1 MAQPT
6 GDRESESE
14 LVAARETPARRRPVV
29 EAIVAALLVL
39 CVYVVLRPDPVR
51 SLGTMYDDVVYVSLA
66 KSIATGQGY
75 HSIHLVGAPVHEKFP
90 PGVPLVY
97 ALAWRITGSLDGTLW
112 LGLWLTIGAVA
123 LGAGLLFWY
132 SRYSLGNGL
141 VLTAVLVLIPVL
153 LQRSIRYYAGAV
165 SEPWYL
171 LTWAAALIFAGA
183 IFRRVD
189 EGRPRTTR
197 LAIGLGLVLAASVLF
212 RAQAIVLIPAIL
224 IALLLRRA
232 TWRAAAIT
240 AAASLIPVLAW
251 RVWLAREVAVGPR
264 TAQIDQIPYTSW
276 IPLGD
281 PGALA
286 GFIKATIVTNVP
298 MYSALSARV
307 LVGWQSGKVQLLVL
321 AAAVAAAFGC
331 WLLRRRRPEL
341 VLTLVATIAV
351 VLLWPFTQDRFLVAT
366 LPFAGL
372 TAAFG
377 VGRALDRAPRWAIR
391 AALTVASLAAL
402 YMWQSTPRKML
413 VALRDPVARDTLV
426 IGRLFQQRSAEVV
439 DWVLANT
446 SPDDRILADAAGGIY
461 LKTGRRTSIA
471 VPEEPFTDRRAF
483 VQPGRYVADRLLADS
498 VSVVVL
504 WRSQALLLARQLD
517 VIENRCP
524 GTFKPLQPIMS
535 MNEPLFVNYFRVQ
548 RNETCLRGLV
558 TKVIPPSVLP
568 SAALAVRGG

>member
-1 MAQPT
+1 MTHFT
-6 GDRESESE
+6 GNAAESRPE
-14 LVAARETPARRRPVV
+14 LVDARGTRSRRRFLLEAVV
-29 EAIVAALLVL
+29 ATLLAL

-66 KSIATGQGY
+66 KAIATGQGY

-90 PGVPLVY
+90 PGVPMVY

-112 LGLWLTIGAVA
+112 LGLWITIGAVA

-141 VLTAVLVLIPVL
+141 VLTAVLVLMPVL

-171 LTWAAALIFAGA
+171 LTWAAALILADTLS
-183 IFRRVD
+183 RRV
-189 EGRPRTTR
+189 EAGNHRTTGT
-197 LAIGLGLVLAASVLF
+197 AIGLGLVLAASVLF

-224 IALLLRRA
+224 MALLVRRA
-232 TWRAAAIT
+232 TWRAAVITTMIT
-240 AAASLIPVLAW
+240 AAASLFPVLAW
-251 RVWLAREVAVGPR
+251 RVWLARAVAAGPR
-264 TAQIDQIPYTSW
+264 TTQMDQIPYTSW
-276 IPLGD
+276 IPFGD

-286 GFIKATIVTNVP
+286 HFIKTTIVTNVP
-298 MYSALSARV
+298 AYSVLSGRV
-307 LVGWQSGKVQLLVL
+307 LIGWDSWKAQLLVL
-321 AAAVAAAFGC
+321 AATVAAVFGC

-341 VLTLVATIAV
+341 VLTLVVTIAV
-351 VLLWPFTQDRFLVAT
+351 VLLWPFTQDRFVVAV

-372 TAAFG
+372 AAAFG
-377 VGRALDRAPRWAIR
+377 VGWALARAPRWASGASLIV
-391 AALTVASLAAL
+391 AALAAL
-402 YMWQSTPRKML
+402 YVWQSTPRKML
-413 VALRDPVARDTLV
+413 VALRDPLARDTLV

-471 VPEEPFTDRRAF
+471 LPEKPFTERGAF
-483 VQPGRYVADRLLADS
+483 DKPGRYVAERLLVDS

-504 WRSQALLLARQLD
+504 WRSYALPFARQLD
-517 VIENRCP
+517 VVEVRCP
-524 GTFKPLQPIMS
+524 GTFKPLQPTMS
-535 MNEPLFVNYFRVQ
+535 TAEPLFVNYFRVH
-548 RNETCLRGLV
+548 RNEACLRGLV
-558 TKVIPPSVLP
+558 TDS
-568 SAALAVRGG
+568 GGQSISR

>member
-6 GDRESESE
+6 GDRFESEPE
-14 LVAARETPARRRPVV
+14 LVVARPTSARRRLVL
-29 EAIVAALLVL
+29 EAVVAALLVL

-66 KSIATGQGY
+66 KAIATGQGY

-141 VLTAVLVLIPVL
+141 VLTAVLVLMPVL

-171 LTWAAALIFAGA
+171 LTWAAALILADA
-183 IFRRVD
+183 LRRRAE
-189 EGRPRTTR
+189 EGHARTMTT
-197 LAIGLGLVLAASVLF
+197 AIGLGLVLAASVLF
-212 RAQAIVLIPAIL
+212 RAQAVVLIPAIL
-224 IALLLRRA
+224 MALLLRRA

-240 AAASLIPVLAW
+240 AAASLVPVLAW
-251 RVWLAREVAVGPR
+251 RVWLAREVAIGPR
-264 TAQIDQIPYTSW
+264 ATQLDQLPYTSW

-281 PGALA
+281 LGALA
-286 GFIKATIVTNVP
+286 GFIKTTIVTNVP
-298 MYSALSARV
+298 KYSALSGFV
-307 LVGWQSGKVQLLVL
+307 LVGWESWKAQLVFLV
-321 AAAVAAAFGC
+321 AAVAAAFGC

-341 VLTLVATIAV
+341 VLTLVATLAV
-351 VLLWPFTQDRFLVAT
+351 VMLWPFTQDRFIVAA

-372 TAAFG
+372 AAAYG
-377 VGRALDRAPRWAIR
+377 VGWALNRAPRWTIGAS
-391 AALTVASLAAL
+391 LTVVALVAA
-402 YMWQSTPRKML
+402 YMWRSTPRQMW

-426 IGRLFQQRSAEVV
+426 IAPLFQERSAEVV

-446 SPDDRILADAAGGIY
+446 SPGDRILADAAGNIY

-471 VPEEPFTDRRAF
+471 VPEQPFTDRRAF
-483 VQPGRYVADRLLADS
+483 VQPGRYVAERLLADS
-498 VSVVVL
+498 VSVVVV
-504 WRSQALLLARQLD
+504 WRYFAIPFARELD
-517 VIENRCP
+517 FVERRCP
-524 GTFKPLQPIMS
+524 GTFKPLQPIMPRT
-535 MNEPLFVNYFRVQ
+535 EPLFVNYFRVQ
-548 RNETCLRGLV
+548 RNEACLRGLLNN
-558 TKVIPPSVLP
+558 S
-568 SAALAVRGG
+568 GGQSLSR

>member
-6 GDRESESE
+6 GDRAESEPE
-14 LVAARETPARRRPVV
+14 LVAARETPVRRRLVL
-29 EAIVAALLVL
+29 ETIVAAWLVL

-66 KSIATGQGY
+66 KAIATGQGY

-90 PGVPLVY
+90 PGVPMVY
-97 ALAWRITGSLDGTLW
+97 ALAWGITGSLHGTLW

-141 VLTAVLVLIPVL
+141 VLTGVLVLMPVL

-171 LTWAAALIFAGA
+171 LTWAAALILADA
-183 IFRRVD
+183 IRRRAD
-189 EGRPRTTR
+189 EERSRTTR
-197 LAIGLGLVLAASVLF
+197 TAIGLGLVLAASVLF

-232 TWRAAAIT
+232 TWRAAVITTMIT
-240 AAASLIPVLAW
+240 AAASLLPVLAW
-251 RVWLAREVAVGPR
+251 RVWLAREVAIGPR
-264 TAQIDQIPYTSW
+264 ATQLDQLPYTSW

-281 PGALA
+281 LGALA
-286 GFIKATIVTNVP
+286 GFIKTTIVTNVP
-298 MYSALSARV
+298 KYSALSGFV
-307 LVGWQSGKVQLLVL
+307 LVGWESWKAQLVFL
-321 AAAVAAAFGC
+321 AAAVAAAIGC

-341 VLTLVATIAV
+341 VLTLVATVAV
-351 VLLWPFTQDRFLVAT
+351 VLLWPFTQDRFIVAA

-372 TAAFG
+372 AAAFG
-377 VGRALDRAPRWAIR
+377 VGWALDRAPRWAIG
-391 AALTVASLAAL
+391 ASLTVVALAAL
-402 YMWQSTPRKML
+402 YMWRSTPRQML

-426 IGRLFQQRSAEVV
+426 IAPLFQQRSAEVV

-446 SPDDRILADAAGGIY
+446 APDDRILADAAGNIY

-471 VPEEPFTDRRAF
+471 VPEQPFTDRRAF
-483 VQPGRYVADRLLADS
+483 MKPGRYVAERLLADS

-504 WRSQALLLARQLD
+504 WRYFAIPFARELEF
-517 VIENRCP
+517 VEGRCP
-524 GTFKPLQPIMS
+524 GTFTPLQPIMS
-535 MNEPLFVNYFRVQ
+535 KTEPLFVNYFRVQ
-548 RNETCLRGLV
+548 RNEACLRGLV
-558 TKVIPPSVLP
+558 TDSGGPSLP
-568 SAALAVRGG
+568 R

>member
-1 MAQPT
+1 MAQLT
-6 GDRESESE
+6 GDTAESEPE
-14 LVAARETPARRRPVV
+14 LVAARETSRRRLLL
-29 EAIVAALLVL
+29 EAAIAALLVL
-39 CVYVVLRPDPVR
+39 SVYVALRPDPVR
-51 SLGTMYDDVVYVSLA
+51 SLGTMYDDGVYVSLA
-66 KSIATGQGY
+66 KAIATGEGY
-75 HSIHLVGAPVHEKFP
+75 HSIHLVSAPVHEKFP

-123 LGAGLLFWY
+123 VGAGLLFWY

-141 VLTAVLVLIPVL
+141 VLTAVLVLMPVI

-171 LTWAAALIFAGA
+171 LTWAAALILAAALSRSADAGN
-183 IFRRVD
+183 RRTI
-189 EGRPRTTR
+189 GT
-197 LAIGLGLVLAASVLF
+197 AIGLGLVLAASVLF

-232 TWRAAAIT
+232 TWRVAAIT
-240 AAASLIPVLAW
+240 AAASLVPVLAW
-251 RVWLAREVAVGPR
+251 RAWLAREVAVGPR
-264 TAQIDQIPYTSW
+264 TMQMDQIPYTSW

-286 GFIKATIVTNVP
+286 RFVKTTIVTNIP
-298 MYSALSARV
+298 EYSALSGRV
-307 LVGWQSGKVQLLVL
+307 LVGWDSWKAQLLFL
-321 AAAVAAAFGC
+321 GATVAAAFGC

-341 VLTLVATIAV
+341 VLTLVATVAV
-351 VLLWPFTQDRFLVAT
+351 VLLWPFTQDRFVIAA

-372 TAAFG
+372 AAAFG
-377 VGRALDRAPRWAIR
+377 VGSVLDRAPKWAIR
-391 AALTVASLAAL
+391 ASLTLAALAAL
-402 YMWQSTPRKML
+402 YMWQSTSRQML

-426 IGRLFQQRSAEVV
+426 ISPLFQQRSAEVV

-483 VQPGRYVADRLLADS
+483 VQPGHYVAERLLADS

-504 WRSQALLLARQLD
+504 WRNKALALGRQLD
-517 VIENRCP
+517 FLEAQCP

-535 MNEPLFVNYFRVQ
+535 TGEPLFVNYFRVQ
-548 RNETCLRGLV
+548 RNEACLRGLV
-558 TKVIPPSVLP
+558 TDSGGRSV
-568 SAALAVRGG
+568 R

>member
-6 GDRESESE
+6 GDRGESESE
-14 LVAARETPARRRPVV
+14 LVAARETPVRRRLLV
-29 EAIVAALLVL
+29 EAVVAALLVL
-39 CVYVVLRPDPVR
+39 CVYVALRPDPVR
-51 SLGTMYDDVVYVSLA
+51 SLGTMYDDGVYVSLA
-66 KSIATGQGY
+66 KAIGTGQGY

-97 ALAWRITGSLDGTLW
+97 ALAWGITGSLDGTLW
-112 LGLWLTIGAVA
+112 LGLWLTICAVA
-123 LGAGLLFWY
+123 LGAGFLFWY

-141 VLTAVLVLIPVL
+141 VLTAVLVLMPVL

-171 LTWAAALIFAGA
+171 LTWAATLIIADTLSRRIEAGN
-183 IFRRVD
+183 RRTV
-189 EGRPRTTR
+189 G

-240 AAASLIPVLAW
+240 ASITAAASLVPVLAW

-264 TAQIDQIPYTSW
+264 ATQMDQIAYTSW
-276 IPLGD
+276 IPFGD
-281 PGALA
+281 LGALA
-286 GFIKATIVTNVP
+286 GFIKTTIVTNVP
-298 MYSALSARV
+298 AYFALSVRV
-307 LVGWQSGKVQLLVL
+307 LVGWDSGKVQLLFL
-321 AAAVAAAFGC
+321 AAVVAAAFGC

-341 VLTLVATIAV
+341 VLTLVATVAV
-351 VLLWPFTQDRFLVAT
+351 VLLWPFTQDRFVVAA

-372 TAAFG
+372 AAAFG
-377 VGRALDRAPRWAIR
+377 VGWALARAPRWAVG
-391 AALTVASLAAL
+391 ASLTVAALAAL

-426 IGRLFQQRSAEVV
+426 IAPLFQQRSAEVV

-471 VPEEPFTDRRAF
+471 LPEKPFTDKGAF
-483 VQPGRYVADRLLADS
+483 VQPGRYVAERLLADS

-504 WRSQALLLARQLD
+504 WRSYALPYARQLD
-517 VIENRCP
+517 FVEARCP

-535 MNEPLFVNYFRVQ
+535 TSEPLFVNYFRVQ
-548 RNETCLRGLV
+548 RNDACLHGLV
-558 TKVIPPSVLP
+558 TDS
-568 SAALAVRGG
+568 GGQSLSR

>member
-1 MAQPT
+1 MLASPSPS
-6 GDRESESE
+6 RRRLPLLLEA
-14 LVAARETPARRRPVV
+14 LVAAV
-29 EAIVAALLVL
+29 LVL

-75 HSIHLVGAPVHEKFP
+75 HAIHLVGAPVHEKFP
-90 PGVPLVY
+90 PGVPMVY

-123 LGAGLLFWY
+123 LGAGLLVWY
-132 SRYSLGNGL
+132 SRYSLGNGR
-141 VLTAVLVLIPVL
+141 VLTAVLVLMPVL
-153 LQRSIRYYAGAV
+153 LQRSMRYFAGAV

-171 LTWAAALIFAGA
+171 LTWAAALILADVVS
-183 IFRRVD
+183 RRV
-189 EGRPRTTR
+189 EAGNQRPIAP
-197 LAIGLGLVLAASVLF
+197 AIGLGLVLAASVLF

-224 IALLLRRA
+224 MALLLRRA
-232 TWRAAAIT
+232 TWRAAVV
-240 AAASLIPVLAW
+240 AAAAALFPVLAW
-251 RVWLAREVAVGPR
+251 RVWLAGQVAIGPR
-264 TAQIDQIPYTSW
+264 TTLMDQLPYTSW

-286 GFIKATIVTNVP
+286 RFIKTTIVTNVP
-298 MYSALSARV
+298 EYFALSSRV
-307 LVGWQSGKVQLLVL
+307 LVGWESRKAQLLFLV
-321 AAAVAAAFGC
+321 AAVAAAFGC

-341 VLTLVATIAV
+341 VLTIVATVGV
-351 VLLWPFTQDRFLVAT
+351 VLLWPFTQDRFIVAT

-372 TAAFG
+372 AAAFG
-377 VGRALDRAPRWAIR
+377 VGWVLDRVPRWAM
-391 AALTVASLAAL
+391 ATSLTVAALAAVYL
-402 YMWQSTPRKML
+402 WQSTPLKML

-426 IGRLFQQRSAEVV
+426 IAPLFQQRSAEVV

-471 VPEEPFTDRRAF
+471 LPEEPFTDRRAF
-483 VQPGRYVADRLLADS
+483 AQPGRYVAERLLVDS

-504 WRSQALLLARQLD
+504 WRSWALLVARQLD
-517 VIENRCP
+517 FVEVRCP

-535 MNEPLFVNYFRVQ
+535 TSEPLFVNYFRVQ
-548 RNETCLRGLV
+548 RNEACLRGL
-558 TKVIPPSVLP
+558 TN
-568 SAALAVRGG
+568 

>member
-1 MAQPT
+1 VLRDAIESRAAGVAQ
-6 GDRESESE
+6 SEPE
-14 LVAARETPARRRPVV
+14 LGAARETPVRRRLVL
-29 EAIVAALLVL
+29 EAIIAVLLVL
-39 CVYVVLRPDPVR
+39 CVYIVLRPDPVR

-66 KSIATGQGY
+66 KAIATGQGY

-90 PGVPLVY
+90 PGVPVVY
-97 ALAWRITGSLDGTLW
+97 ALAWGITGSLDGTLW

-132 SRYSLGNGL
+132 SRHSLGNGV
-141 VLTAVLVLIPVL
+141 VLTAVLVLMPVL

-171 LTWAAALIFAGA
+171 LTWAAALILADA
-183 IFRRVD
+183 LRRRAE
-189 EGRPRTTR
+189 EGRARMTKT
-197 LAIGLGLVLAASVLF
+197 AIGLGLVLAASVLF

-240 AAASLIPVLAW
+240 AGASLVPVLAW
-251 RVWLAREVAVGPR
+251 RAWLAREVAIGPR
-264 TAQIDQIPYTSW
+264 ATQVDQLPYTSW

-281 PGALA
+281 LGALA
-286 GFIKATIVTNVP
+286 RFIKLTIVTNVP
-298 MYSALSARV
+298 KYSALSGFV
-307 LVGWQSGKVQLLVL
+307 LVGWESWKAQLVFV

-341 VLTLVATIAV
+341 VLTLLATIAV
-351 VLLWPFTQDRFLVAT
+351 VLLWPFTQDRFIVAA

-372 TAAFG
+372 AAAFG
-377 VGRALDRAPRWAIR
+377 VGWALERAPRWVLGAS
-391 AALTVASLAAL
+391 LTVAALAAL
-402 YMWQSTPRKML
+402 YMWRSTPRQML
-413 VALRDPVARDTLV
+413 IALRDPVARDTLV
-426 IGRLFQQRSAEVV
+426 IAPLFQQRSAEVV

-446 SPDDRILADAAGGIY
+446 SPDDRILADAAGNIY

-471 VPEEPFTDRRAF
+471 VPEQPFTDRRAF
-483 VQPGRYVADRLLADS
+483 VQPGRYVAERLLADS

-504 WRSQALLLARQLD
+504 WRYFAIPFARELD
-517 VIENRCP
+517 FVEGRCP

-535 MNEPLFVNYFRVQ
+535 MTEPLFVNYFRVQ
-548 RNETCLRGLV
+548 RNEECLRGLV
-558 TKVIPPSVLP
+558 TDS
-568 SAALAVRGG
+568 GGQSLSR

>member
-6 GDRESESE
+6 GDRAELEPE
-14 LVAARETPARRRPVV
+14 LVAARETPVRRRLVL

-51 SLGTMYDDVVYVSLA
+51 SLGTMYDDVVYVSLGKA
-66 KSIATGQGY
+66 IATGQGY

-97 ALAWRITGSLDGTLW
+97 AVAWRITGSLDGTLW
-112 LGLWLTIGAVA
+112 LGLWLTIAAVA

-141 VLTAVLVLIPVL
+141 VLTAVLVLMPVL

-171 LTWAAALIFAGA
+171 LTWAAALILADALRRRAG
-183 IFRRVD
+183 
-189 EGRPRTTR
+189 EGHARTTR
-197 LAIGLGLVLAASVLF
+197 TAIGLGFVLAASVLF

-224 IALLLRRA
+224 IALFLRRA

-240 AAASLIPVLAW
+240 AAVSLLPVLAW
-251 RVWLAREVAVGPR
+251 RVWLAREVAIGPR
-264 TAQIDQIPYTSW
+264 ATQLDQLPYTSW

-281 PGALA
+281 LGALA
-286 GFIKATIVTNVP
+286 GFIRTTIVTNVP
-298 MYSALSARV
+298 KYSALSGFV
-307 LVGWQSGKVQLLVL
+307 LVGWESWKAQLVFL

-341 VLTLVATIAV
+341 VLTLLATVAV
-351 VLLWPFTQDRFLVAT
+351 VTLWPFTQDRFIVAT

-372 TAAFG
+372 AAAFG
-377 VGRALDRAPRWAIR
+377 AERALDRAPRWAIG
-391 AALTVASLAAL
+391 ASLTIVAVVAL
-402 YMWQSTPRKML
+402 YMWRSTPRQML
-413 VALRDPVARDTLV
+413 LALRDPVARDTLV
-426 IGRLFQQRSAEVV
+426 IAPLFQQRSAEVV

-446 SPDDRILADAAGGIY
+446 SPDDVILADAAGNIY

-471 VPEEPFTDRRAF
+471 VPEQPFTDRRAF
-483 VQPGRYVADRLLADS
+483 VQPGRYVAERLLADS
-498 VSVVVL
+498 VSIVVL
-504 WRSQALLLARQLD
+504 WRYFAIPFARELD
-517 VIENRCP
+517 FVEGRCP
-524 GTFKPLQPIMS
+524 GTFKPLPPIMS
-535 MNEPLFVNYFRVQ
+535 TTEPLFVNYFRVQ
-548 RNETCLRGLV
+548 RNEACLRGLV
-558 TKVIPPSVLP
+558 TDSGSQSL
-568 SAALAVRGG
+568 SR

>member
-6 GDRESESE
+6 GDRFESEPE
-14 LVAARETPARRRPVV
+14 LVVARPTSARRRLVL
-29 EAIVAALLVL
+29 EAIVAAWLVL

-66 KSIATGQGY
+66 KAIATGQGY

-141 VLTAVLVLIPVL
+141 VLTAVLVLMPVL

-171 LTWAAALIFAGA
+171 LTWAAALILADA
-183 IFRRVD
+183 LRRRAE
-189 EGRPRTTR
+189 EGHARTMTT
-197 LAIGLGLVLAASVLF
+197 AIGLGLVLAASVLF
-212 RAQAIVLIPAIL
+212 RAQAVVLIPAIL
-224 IALLLRRA
+224 MALLLRRA

-240 AAASLIPVLAW
+240 AAASLVPVLAW
-251 RVWLAREVAVGPR
+251 RVWLAREVAIGPR
-264 TAQIDQIPYTSW
+264 ATQLDQLPYTSW

-281 PGALA
+281 LGALA
-286 GFIKATIVTNVP
+286 GFIKTTIVTNVP
-298 MYSALSARV
+298 KYSALSGFV
-307 LVGWQSGKVQLLVL
+307 LVGWESWKAQLVFLV
-321 AAAVAAAFGC
+321 AAVAAAFGC

-341 VLTLVATIAV
+341 VLTLVATLAV
-351 VLLWPFTQDRFLVAT
+351 VMLWPFTQDRFIVAA

-372 TAAFG
+372 AAAYG
-377 VGRALDRAPRWAIR
+377 VGWALNRAPRWTIGAS
-391 AALTVASLAAL
+391 LTVVALVAA
-402 YMWQSTPRKML
+402 YMWRSTPRQMW

-426 IGRLFQQRSAEVV
+426 IAPLFQERSAEVV

-446 SPDDRILADAAGGIY
+446 SPGDRILADAAGNIY

-471 VPEEPFTDRRAF
+471 VPEQPFTDRRAF
-483 VQPGRYVADRLLADS
+483 VQPGRYVAERLLADS
-498 VSVVVL
+498 VSVVVV
-504 WRSQALLLARQLD
+504 WRYFAIPFARELD
-517 VIENRCP
+517 FVERRCP
-524 GTFKPLQPIMS
+524 GTFKPLPPIMPTT
-535 MNEPLFVNYFRVQ
+535 EPLFVNYFRVQ
-548 RNETCLRGLV
+548 RNEACLRGLLNN
-558 TKVIPPSVLP
+558 S
-568 SAALAVRGG
+568 GGQSSSR

>member
-1 MAQPT
+1 MIPLNML
-6 GDRESESE
+6 RPESE
-14 LVAARETPARRRPVV
+14 LVGERESPSRRRFVL
-29 EAIVAALLVL
+29 EAAVAALLAL
-39 CVYVVLRPDPVR
+39 CVYVTLRPDPVR

-66 KSIATGQGY
+66 KAIATGQGY
-75 HSIHLVGAPVHEKFP
+75 HSIHLVSAPVHEKFP

-97 ALAWRITGSLDGTLW
+97 ALGWGVTGSLDGTLW
-112 LGLWLTIGAVA
+112 FGLWLTIGAVA

-141 VLTAVLVLIPVL
+141 VLTAVLVLMPVL

-171 LTWAAALIFAGA
+171 LTWAAALILADTLSRRAEEGNRRTIGTA
-183 IFRRVD
+183 IV
-189 EGRPRTTR
+189 
-197 LAIGLGLVLAASVLF
+197 LGLVLAASVLF

-240 AAASLIPVLAW
+240 AAASLFPVLAW

-264 TAQIDQIPYTSW
+264 TTQMDQIPYTSW
-276 IPLGD
+276 IPFGD

-286 GFIKATIVTNVP
+286 RFIETTIVTNVP
-298 MYSALSARV
+298 AYFALSVRV
-307 LVGWQSGKVQLLVL
+307 LVGWNSRKVQVLVL

-341 VLTLVATIAV
+341 VLTLAATVAV
-351 VLLWPFTQDRFLVAT
+351 VLLWPFTQDRFIVAA

-377 VGRALDRAPRWAIR
+377 VGWVLDRAPRWAIG
-391 AALTVASLAAL
+391 ASLTVTALAAL
-402 YMWQSTPRKML
+402 YMWQSTPRQML
-413 VALRDPVARDTLV
+413 VALRDPMARDTLV
-426 IGRLFQQRSAEVV
+426 IGSLFQQRSAEIV
-439 DWVLANT
+439 DWVLVNT

-483 VQPGRYVADRLLADS
+483 VQPGRYVAERLLADS
-498 VSVVVL
+498 VSIVVV
-504 WRSQALLLARQLD
+504 WRSKALPFARQLD
-517 VIENRCP
+517 FVEVRCP

-535 MNEPLFVNYFRVQ
+535 TGEPLFVNYFRVH
-548 RNETCLRGLV
+548 RNEACLR
-558 TKVIPPSVLP
+558 VLLTD
-568 SAALAVRGG
+568 SRGESGSH